1 MLKNKG
7 RIIKLSD
14 GRRCIV
20 NNTQPL
26 LEEKKKIILHL
37 VDEDNNP
44 LKDEN
49 GKSKI
54 LIKTV
59 EDFNNDLK
67 ILIGFVD

>member
-1 MLKNKG
+1 MSKKSG
-7 RIIKLSD
+7 TIIKLSD

-20 NNTQPL
+20 NNVQPL

-54 LIKTV
+54 LVKNF
-59 EDFNNDLK
+59 DDYNNDLK
-67 ILIGFVD
+67 IIIGYID

>member
-14 GRRCIV
+14 GRRCII
-20 NNTQPL
+20 NNIQPL